1 MRNCSHIRPRSPDIP
16 QIHASFLQHNSVL
29 SGTPDRNAPS
39 KRQNSVISGQ
49 LANTDSQ
56 KTVLSGTGKGS
67 NKQTNASQV
76 LVSETVPSRKVQP
89 SREAKKTRFQ
99 DNPVSST
106 VCVPSRRQP
115 GHDTSTRNRRKFK
128 LDVCD
133 PDLLLPLKETR
144 VNERHSNLREPQL
157 SSSDSHPASSQPV
170 SETTTSGS
178 SVSLPSSPSGSSCT
192 MSTSTSG
199 TESSSSLS
207 ETSSESS
214 SQPSSNASSP
224 ETTTSA
230 SSSHSTSPELLEME
244 RSFNTLLTGTRE
256 KQGHT
261 VTRRQMG
268 DLREQQQWITIL
280 KQVAMQLQNQ
290 PRPVSAPPAANMP
303 LPLYPQRRPC
313 DMGSRNQVQAENA
326 STLHKNSSDSET
338 GLHDIQEEPQRHIG
352 HSRVKELAKFFRPS
366 SNEEEQSHVNT
377 RTRRKRLF
385 NSEEKEGRSD
395 EKK

>member
-1 MRNCSHIRPRSPDIP
+1 M
-16 QIHASFLQHNSVL
+16 
-29 SGTPDRNAPS
+29 
-39 KRQNSVISGQ
+39 
-49 LANTDSQ
+49 
-56 KTVLSGTGKGS
+56 
-67 NKQTNASQV
+67 
-76 LVSETVPSRKVQP
+76 PSRRVQP

-106 VCVPSRRQP
+106 VCVPPRRQP
-115 GHDTSTRNRRKFK
+115 GCNTSTRNRRNFK
-128 LDVCD
+128 LDVSD
-133 PDLLLPLKETR
+133 PDLLLPLKQTR
-144 VNERHSNLREPQL
+144 VNERHSDLREPQP
-157 SSSDSHPASSQPV
+157 SSSDSQPASLQPV
-170 SETTTSGS
+170 SETTISES

-199 TESSSSLS
+199 TDSSSSLS

-230 SSSHSTSPELLEME
+230 SSSRSMLPELLEME
-244 RSFNTLLTGTRE
+244 HSFNTLLVGTRE
-256 KQGHT
+256 KQGHAMM
-261 VTRRQMG
+261 RRQMD

-280 KQVAMQLQNQ
+280 KQVAMQPQNQ

-303 LPLYPQRRPC
+303 LPSYPRRRPC
-313 DMGSRNQVQAENA
+313 DKGSRNQVQAENA
-326 STLHKNSSDSET
+326 SALCKKSSDSET
-338 GLHDIQEEPQRHIG
+338 GLHDIKEEPQRRIG
-352 HSRVKELAKFFRPS
+352 PSRVKELAKFFTPS
-366 SNEEEQSHVNT
+366 SDEEEQSHVNI